1 MEVRRGSL
9 RLENVEEKR
18 TNGQDWRG
26 PGVAFLPSVGLSL
39 TFGGS
44 PISGLLLPP
53 APCEKRRRA
62 LGSLGYPSPGTA
74 PGAQ

>member
-9 RLENVEEKR
+9 WLKNVEEKR

-26 PGVAFLPSVGLSL
+26 PEVAFLPSLGLSL
-39 TFGGS
+39 TISGS
-44 PISGLLLPP
+44 LITGLLLLP
-53 APCEKRRRA
+53 APCEKGRRA
-62 LGSLGYPSPGTA
+62 LGSLLYPGPGTA